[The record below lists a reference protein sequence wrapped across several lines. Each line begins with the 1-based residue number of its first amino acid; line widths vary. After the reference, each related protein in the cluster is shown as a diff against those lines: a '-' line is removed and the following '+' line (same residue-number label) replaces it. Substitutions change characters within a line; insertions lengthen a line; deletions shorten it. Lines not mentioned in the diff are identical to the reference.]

1 MPATQATI
9 GYGTLLKRGDGGSPE
24 VFAAIAEVVGITPPQ
39 AVADDVEVT
48 HLSSPNRTKEFI
60 QGMIDAGEASFSI
73 NWLPSDSTHDEL
85 TGLLANQI
93 SGAVK
98 NWQVVLPNAL
108 LTWTFPGY
116 VKSFEPD
123 EITAGDKLGA
133 SVTIK
138 VTGAST
144 YA

>member
-9 GYGTLLKRGDGGSPE
+9 GYGTLLQRGDGGSPE
-24 VFAAIAEVVGITPPQ
+24 VFSAIAEVISITPPQ

-48 HLSSPNRTKEFI
+48 HLSSPNRTKEYI
-60 QGMIDAGEASFSI
+60 QGMIDAGEASISI
-73 NWLPSDSTHDEL
+73 NWLPGDATHDEL

-98 NWQVVLPNAL
+98 NWRIVLPNAL
-108 LTWTFPGY
+108 LTWQFPGY
-116 VKSFEPD
+116 VKSFEPE

-133 SVTIK
+133 SVTFK
-138 VTGAST
+138 VTGASS
-144 YA
+144 YS